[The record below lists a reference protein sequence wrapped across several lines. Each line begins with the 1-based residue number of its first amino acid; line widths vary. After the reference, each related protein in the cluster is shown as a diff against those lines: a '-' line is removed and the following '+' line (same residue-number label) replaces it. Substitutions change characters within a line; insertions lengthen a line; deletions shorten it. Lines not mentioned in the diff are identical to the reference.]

1 MTEVESLT
9 TKIESG
15 SLFTVSV
22 TYDNDPLRQVL
33 IQILQQVKSNTE
45 AISFLKSGK
54 EIPASV
60 SEDQDLATRLSMIEE
75 RLTNLEKGKPSPM
88 VNSDPQVLALLE
100 SEDSKDLSNE
110 NIVNIVKNLKYE
122 TDQRINNLEQD
133 IKQLNLRSKQPV
145 TSTEKGGESAFE
157 YNRSNLSYNH

>member
-15 SLFTVSV
+15 NLFTVSV

-45 AISFLKSGK
+45 VISSLRNAK

-60 SEDQDLATRLSMIEE
+60 SEDQDLASRLLKIEE
-75 RLTNLEKGKPSPM
+75 RLMNLEKNKASSV
-88 VNSDPQVLALLE
+88 VNSDPKVLALLE

-110 NIVNIVKNLKYE
+110 DLMNIIKNLKYE

-145 TSTEKGGESAFE
+145 TSTEKGGGSAFE